1 MKKGPKHKCALNR
14 VGIFCLRV
22 GQENY
27 PEVNLVPDVPD
38 ISILCRRT
46 EELPRTSIKSEFS
59 PPQKEN
65 LLCCR
70 QNSISYQSK
79 FHFGLKTYEL
89 TFVTIDAREFLHVL
103 SLTRQKSTREKF
115 LVSIIRMIVSLHY
128 IVNLLFSPNTTLY
141 PHAWPYCKKPFC
153 AVFCN
158 KTTR

>member
-1 MKKGPKHKCALNR
+1 MNAPL
-14 VGIFCLRV
+14 GIFCLRV
-22 GQENY
+22 SQENY

-89 TFVTIDAREFLHVL
+89 TFVTIDAREFLHDPAAL
-103 SLTRQKSTREKF
+103 SLTSQKDTRTKF
-115 LVSIIRMIVSLHY
+115 LFSVIRMIVPLHY
-128 IVNLLFSPNTTLY
+128 IVMLQSLPDRRFTL
-141 PHAWPYCKKPFC
+141 
-153 AVFCN
+153 VQ
-158 KTTR
+158 